1 MTKLS
6 GSNSCNPD
14 GKPSTPQSTTKAGTP
29 TGPASWILREEIMR
43 NGALR
48 RGDCLSEASLST
60 FSGMENNFSK
70 IHAALNFCF
79 FWFKPKEKENNK
91 LERQ

>member
-1 MTKLS
+1 
-6 GSNSCNPD
+6 
-14 GKPSTPQSTTKAGTP
+14 
-29 TGPASWILREEIMR
+29 MR

-60 FSGMENNFSK
+60 FSEMKYNFSK
-70 IHAALNFCF
+70 IRAALTFWFFCVKAKEQTMNDSKQDCKNKIREALNFCF